1 MNVCRF
7 TWKFRFVANNAV
19 FVTFIIC
26 FSLFLSFSC
35 RIQTWRTCRLKCWD
49 SCIKRFPPW
58 QQTLRRGSKSTPVRR
73 TSQNCI
79 LPLRDQVKKCIFLSF
94 FFYKGNGLHFKLK
107 FCFSL
112 FAQQKE
118 LPMQVGCSGCV
129 WSLGRI
135 FLLHLLEAISSQRS
149 FILMLDT
156 RVRSVSM
163 YWRGTGRQSL
173 AWDMSC

>member
-1 MNVCRF
+1 MNLCRL
-7 TWKFRFVANNAV
+7 TWKCRFVATNAV
-19 FVTFIIC
+19 FATF
-26 FSLFLSFSC
+26 FSFSC

-58 QQTLRRGSKSTPVRR
+58 QQTLRRGSKSTLVRR
-73 TSQNCI
+73 ISQNCI
-79 LPLRDQVKKCIFLSF
+79 LPLRDQVKCAF
-94 FFYKGNGLHFKLK
+94 FSSHFYKRHGLHFKFT
-107 FCFSL
+107 FCFFI

-156 RVRSVSM
+156 RVRSVST
-163 YWRGTGRQSL
+163 YWRETGRQSW
-173 AWDMSC
+173 AWDMYC